1 MIEICTRNRLSVFIS
16 LILRHKPEAAGTILD
31 KHSLADVKELLAG
44 IRETGLRIGME
55 ELVWIVAAYE
65 KHRYSFNED
74 NTLICIN
81 QGYSIPVDVE
91 LPEADPPEVLYHGTA
106 VSLLEAIRK
115 SGRQKTMS
123 KLCVHLLKAY
133 L

>member
-55 ELVWIVAAYE
+55 ELVWIVAVGGKMILPPHGKE
-65 KHRYSFNED
+65 FFRITVSSFLHNSVR
-74 NTLICIN
+74 TF
-81 QGYSIPVDVE
+81 YTSW
-91 LPEADPPEVLYHGTA
+91 
-106 VSLLEAIRK
+106 
-115 SGRQKTMS
+115 
-123 KLCVHLLKAY
+123 
-133 L
+133 